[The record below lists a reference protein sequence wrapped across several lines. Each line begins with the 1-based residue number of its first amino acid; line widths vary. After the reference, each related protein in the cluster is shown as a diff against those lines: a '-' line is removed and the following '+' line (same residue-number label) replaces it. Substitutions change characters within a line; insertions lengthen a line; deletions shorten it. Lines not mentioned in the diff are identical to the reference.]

1 MKIRSVGDTIKT
13 STELPYQRKEFFIT
27 KGSLQIKNNTYQA
40 VFYYDGKTVWRSTG
54 IKAIRGN
61 KRKAEQRMNK
71 ILAEYEDNPTIFDKI
86 DFTHYIKIWLNDVK
100 NHIDLI
106 TYEGYS
112 QYANKHIIPY
122 FEPKKL
128 KLQDVKLSDI
138 ESYYKYK
145 SISGRLDG
153 KQGGLSYRSIKL
165 HSVVLNLVFEYA
177 MRNKLIKENPC
188 QFAKI
193 PNTAKR
199 SKKIIDFYTP
209 EQCNKLL
216 GITQG
221 TILHDMIL
229 ITFLY
234 GLRRSELMGLKWDAV
249 DFDKNTV
256 TIQHTVVVNDT
267 VVAKDS
273 AKNKSS
279 RRTYPL
285 LDEVKDLLLK
295 RKEEQKEYKKLF
307 GNCYTDTAYVFTKEN
322 GNTYYPAYPTHS
334 LRKVIEQNDL
344 PHLRWHDL
352 RHSTASMLLE
362 KGWSMKDISEWLGHS
377 NINITMD
384 TYTAINLDRKRTLSN
399 SLNGILDK

>member
-1 MKIRSVGDTIKT
+1 M
-13 STELPYQRKEFFIT
+13 
-27 KGSLQIKNNTYQA
+27 
-40 VFYYDGKTVWRSTG
+40 FYHDGKTVWRSTG
-54 IKAIRGN
+54 VKAIRGN
-61 KRKAEQRMNK
+61 KRKAEQRMNE
-71 ILAEYEDNPTIFDKI
+71 ILSKYEDNPTMFDKI
-86 DFTHYIKIWLNDVK
+86 DFTHYIKIWLNDAK

-145 SISGRLDG
+145 SVSGRLDG

-216 GITQG
+216 EITQG

-234 GLRRSELMGLKWDAV
+234 GLRRSELMGLKWDTV

-285 LDEVKDLLLK
+285 LSEVKDILI
-295 RKEEQKEYKKLF
+295 RIQAQQEEYKQLF
-307 GNCYTDTAYVFTKEN
+307 GNCYTNTGYVFTKED

-384 TYTAINLDRKRTLSN
+384 TYTAINLDRKRVLSN